1 MRLLLLGASGFLG
14 SHVVRAAELL
24 PDVDLIEHTRRGDT
38 GRGVGLDLA
47 SSGSDQL
54 RELLERGQ
62 PDVVVNAVGATG
74 SDPEMLAVLNVGVVE
89 LLLAALQAALPSAR
103 LVTFG
108 SAAEYGPT
116 PAGEPIDE
124 THPAQPVSAY
134 GRTKLAGTRLVV
146 QACDDGRV
154 DGVVLRVFNPLGA
167 GMPASTLA
175 GSAVRQLRSAMAAGE
190 AAIQLGP
197 LGDYRDYVDAR
208 DVADAVLAVAQTG
221 HLGDPIMNVGS
232 GVAVRNRDL
241 VEQLADLAGFRGTVH
256 EEEPIPERSGAVHWQ
271 QAATG
276 RLRRI
281 GWEPRRTLRDSLKS
295 VWQGGAGT

>member
-24 PDVDLIEHTRRGDT
+24 TDVDLVQHTRRGDT
-38 GRGVGLDLA
+38 VPGVQLDLA
-47 SSGSDQL
+47 SAGSKQL
-54 RELLERGQ
+54 RELLERVQ

-74 SDPEMLAVLNVGVVE
+74 SDPELLAALNIAVIE
-89 LLLAALQAALPSAR
+89 LLLAALQATLPRAR

-124 THPAQPVSAY
+124 TRPAQPASAY

-146 QACDDGRV
+146 EARDDGRV

-175 GSAVRQLRSAMAAGE
+175 GIAVRQLRSAMATGK
-190 AAIQLGP
+190 AAIELGP
-197 LGDYRDYVDAR
+197 LGDYRDFVDAR

-221 HLGDPIMNVGS
+221 HLDDPILNVGS

-241 VEQLADLAGFRGTVH
+241 VEQLADLVGFQGEVL
-256 EEEPIPERSGAVHWQ
+256 EEKPIPERSGAVHWQ

-281 GWEPRRTLRDSLKS
+281 GWEPRRTLRDSLMS